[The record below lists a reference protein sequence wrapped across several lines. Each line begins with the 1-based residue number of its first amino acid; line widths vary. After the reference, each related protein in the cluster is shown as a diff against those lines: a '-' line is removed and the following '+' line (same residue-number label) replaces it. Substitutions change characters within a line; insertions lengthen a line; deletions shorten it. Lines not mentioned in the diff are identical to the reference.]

1 MSLSDADRL
10 AILDIVTRADEA
22 ASRRDADGYVA
33 LFDPDAVLDGAQG
46 RHAGRE
52 AMRASVG
59 PIWAA
64 EGPATLHLT
73 LNPVVET
80 GSGDGRAVVRSVL
93 LIVDPADPPAIRAT
107 ALITQELSRNSGS
120 WRITRR
126 TVAPAG
132 PDRPSGL
139 ARLSAAGADTIAP
152 NYGLREGAWRAG
164 SSRVES
170 ISARWNP

>member
-1 MSLSDADRL
+1 MTLSDADRL
-10 AILDIVTRADEA
+10 AILDVVTRADEA
-22 ASRRDADGYVA
+22 AGHRDADAYVA

-52 AMRASVG
+52 ALRASVG

-73 LNPVVET
+73 LNPVVEP
-80 GSGDGRAVVRSVL
+80 GPGDGQAVVRSVL
-93 LIVDPADPPAIRAT
+93 LIVDPADPPAIRA
-107 ALITQELSRNSGS
+107 AAQITQELSRDSGS

-132 PDRPSGL
+132 GQR
-139 ARLSAAGADTIAP
+139 
-152 NYGLREGAWRAG
+152 
-164 SSRVES
+164 
-170 ISARWNP
+170 